1 MKSLAILRMTTKLG
15 YTSTWEFCQ
24 VGDWYIAS
32 GSTSSLKTSAPPKFF
47 NDLKGLRTFYKSM
60 LKYGFRPIVDADSQL
75 PVQMQLELGA
85 LA

>member
-15 YTSTWEFCQ
+15 YTSTWTFCQ